1 MNVPALT
8 PMNSAASLHS
18 AASLQGAASLQM
30 ARCASCG
37 RIDTPMRPVC
47 AGCLSAE
54 LLPFPVPGVGVVAS
68 FTTIRR
74 APTQF
79 RDQAPYDVVVVD
91 LDAGLRVTGRLAAD
105 SIPPRIGAR
114 TQAVS
119 ATHAS
124 IVFTI
129 ISKD

>member
-1 MNVPALT
+1 MKVPA
-8 PMNSAASLHS
+8 MNTITS
-18 AASLQGAASLQM
+18 AASLQM
-30 ARCASCG
+30 ARCARCG
-37 RIDTPMRPVC
+37 RIDTTMRPLC

-54 LLPFPVPGVGVVAS
+54 LLPCPVPGVGVVAS

-79 RDQAPYDVVVVD
+79 RDQAPYEVVVVD
-91 LDAGLRVTGRLAAD
+91 LDAGLRVTGRLAPD

-114 TQAVS
+114 AQALSATQAN
-119 ATHAS
+119 

-129 ISKD
+129 IGKD